1 MIAATTAEDLRRI
14 CEECERAETQLEKE
28 LADVRAERAAAQ
40 LLLARHP
47 AADYEARPGTLAH
60 AHVRLSAL
68 ARCPTQMDAFKEI
81 ARRSGGIVRLTE
93 ASRLVH
99 DAGLSQG
106 KVSSIVSSMP
116 RKFLERGEWEWVD
129 SGIYRLLEYGD
140 GPEDATDGTTKVD
153 GADQLTADV
162 A

>member
-14 CEECERAETQLEKE
+14 CEECDRAESQLEKE

-47 AADYEARPGTLAH
+47 AAHDDTRPGTLAH
-60 AHVRLSAL
+60 AHVRSSAL
-68 ARCPTQMDAFKEI
+68 ARCSTQMEAFKEI

-93 ASRLVH
+93 ASKLVH

-129 SGIYRLLEYGD
+129 PGIYRLMEYGA
-140 GPEDATDGTTKVD
+140 GAEHATDGTTKVD
-153 GADQLTADV
+153 GADHFAADV